1 MVEEAGFPG
10 FTSTVIG
17 VCGFKGVRLAWVWG
31 LGFRV
36 KFFFVVASAGI
47 GIQVR
52 LAHGMSLCL
61 QKESCMVYLDVHG

>member
-1 MVEEAGFPG
+1 MARLSLGLVGPRAPVVEEAGFPG

-36 KFFFVVASAGI
+36 KFFLWWLL
-47 GIQVR
+47 R
-52 LAHGMSLCL
+52 
-61 QKESCMVYLDVHG
+61 ESGFRCDLRMA